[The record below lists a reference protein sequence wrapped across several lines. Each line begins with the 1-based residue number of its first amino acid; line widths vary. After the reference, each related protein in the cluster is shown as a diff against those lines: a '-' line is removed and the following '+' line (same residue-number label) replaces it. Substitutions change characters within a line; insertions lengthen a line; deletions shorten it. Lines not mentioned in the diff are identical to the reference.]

1 LRENFQ
7 QNGSGFGGD
16 IGMQYRFPGTGR
28 IEVTG
33 SFVWYNVGKTS
44 FGGAMDQNRPTRID
58 DDMVA
63 GMAVRLPIG
72 GRKNR
77 RLERR
82 YGPTRSTSHLSFAF
96 DYSHLNYSIA
106 REHLPKHLHLGMNL
120 DLPILSIQ
128 LGLNQTAFTAGM
140 GFDLWALKVNVATY
154 GEELGSYGGQRVDRR
169 YLLSVGS
176 SFGFKGF

>member
-1 LRENFQ
+1 
-7 QNGSGFGGD
+7 
-16 IGMQYRFPGTGR
+16 
-28 IEVTG
+28 
-33 SFVWYNVGKTS
+33 
-44 FGGAMDQNRPTRID
+44 
-58 DDMVA
+58 
-63 GMAVRLPIG
+63 
-72 GRKNR
+72 
-77 RLERR
+77 
-82 YGPTRSTSHLSFAF
+82 
-96 DYSHLNYSIA
+96 
-106 REHLPKHLHLGMNL
+106 MNL